1 MKKGIVYGSL
11 PGGLDVEERF
21 RLAAEAG
28 FDGIEVHGTDAV
40 DELKRAKAAA
50 DAVGLEIPSIMA
62 STHWA
67 HPLSSA
73 DEATRQRTVDSMIFT
88 IETASLVGADTV
100 LLVPGV
106 VNDETSYEDAYTR
119 SQAEIKK
126 LVPVAERHN
135 VTIAIENVW
144 NKFLLSPLEFK
155 RYIEEI
161 GSPNVKAYFDCGNIL
176 SYGYPQHWIR
186 TLGPLL
192 HRVHVKDFRLSDHTF
207 VYLLQGDVPW
217 AAVMEALRDVG
228 YDNYVSA
235 ELPPYPQCP
244 DQMAFDTS
252 TALSRIFA
260 M

>member
-11 PGGLDVEERF
+11 PPHLDVEERF
-21 RLAAEAG
+21 RLAAQAG
-28 FDGIEVHGTDAV
+28 FDGIEVHGTDSA

-50 DAVGLEIPSIMA
+50 DAAGLQIPSIMA

-73 DEATRQRTVDSMIFT
+73 DAATRQRTVDSMIFT
-88 IETASLVGADTV
+88 MENAHLVSADTV

-106 VNDETSYEDAYTR
+106 VDEATSYEDAYAR
-119 SQAEIKK
+119 SQAEIKN
-126 LVPVAERHN
+126 LAPVAEKHN

-144 NKFLLSPLEFK
+144 NKLLLSPLEFK

-176 SYGYPQHWIR
+176 TYGYPHHWIR

-207 VYLLQGDVPW
+207 VYLLHGDVPW
-217 AAVMEALRDVG
+217 AAVMAALREVG
-228 YDNYVSA
+228 YDNYIAA

-244 DQMAFDTS
+244 DQMVFDTS
-252 TALSRIFA
+252 HALSRIFDL
-260 M
+260 